1 MCIDFGIG
9 IETIMDMGMGIK
21 TEVVT
26 GTGTSNAM
34 DKQ

>member
-9 IETIMDMGMGIK
+9 IEIIMDMGMGIK
-21 TEVVT
+21 TEVDT
-26 GTGTSNAM
+26 GTRTGNAM